1 MRYIAALALIL
12 PMSAWADTL
21 LATSHVT
28 AVTIHP
34 QGAQVTREVTFTAPP
49 PGAHDLLITD
59 LPAEI
64 EPALIALQS
73 TDATLGA
80 LC

>member
-1 MRYIAALALIL
+1 L
-12 PMSAWADTL
+12 ADTV
-21 LATSHVT
+21 LATSHIT
-28 AVTIHP
+28 AVTIYP
-34 QGAQVTREVTFTAPP
+34 QGAQVTREVTFTAP

-80 LC
+80 L